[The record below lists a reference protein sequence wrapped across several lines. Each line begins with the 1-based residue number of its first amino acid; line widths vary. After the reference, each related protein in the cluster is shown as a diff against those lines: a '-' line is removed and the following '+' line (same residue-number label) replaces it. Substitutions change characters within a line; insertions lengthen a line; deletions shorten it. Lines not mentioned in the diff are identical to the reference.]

1 LRKAV
6 QPSGWTVLFN
16 ENIRFT
22 TTITMDEVTLKRDVP
37 AIAVPY
43 GGTVVLPQ
51 GTVVNIA
58 QRLGGHFTVTWEGG
72 MAQIRSEHAD
82 ALGIESETGSAEAK
96 EHFGPPDV
104 DALWEALKGV
114 YDPEIPVNIV
124 DLGLVYSVEVVT
136 AGEDKFG
143 VKAAMTL
150 TAPGCGM
157 GPAIA
162 LDAKY
167 RLEQVPG
174 VSEAIVDVVWDPP
187 WNQDMI
193 SEKGRMELGLV

>member
-1 LRKAV
+1 
-6 QPSGWTVLFN
+6 
-16 ENIRFT
+16 
-22 TTITMDEVTLKRDVP
+22 MDEVTLRRDVP

-43 GGTVVLPQ
+43 GGTVVLPK
-51 GTVVNIA
+51 GTVVSVA
-58 QRLGGHFTVTWEGG
+58 QRLGGHFTVTWSGG
-72 MAQIRSEHAD
+72 MAQIRSDNAD
-82 ALGIESETGSAEAK
+82 ALGIEIESKKSRTDGHS
-96 EHFGPPDV
+96 GPPDV

-124 DLGLVYSVEVVT
+124 DLGLVYSVEVV
-136 AGEDKFG
+136 AIGEDKFG
-143 VKAAMTL
+143 VQAAMTL

-162 LDAKY
+162 MDAKF

-174 VSEAIVDVVWDPP
+174 VDEAIVDVVWDPP

-193 SEKGRMELGLV
+193 SEKGRMELGFV

>member
-1 LRKAV
+1 M
-6 QPSGWTVLFN
+6 
-16 ENIRFT
+16 E
-22 TTITMDEVTLKRDVP
+22 EVTLKRDVT

-43 GGTVVLPQ
+43 GGTVLLPK
-51 GTVVNIA
+51 GTTVNIA
-58 QRLGGHFTVTWEGG
+58 QRLGGHFTVTWDGG

-82 ALGIESETGSAEAK
+82 ALGMASESSESAARD
-96 EHFGPPDV
+96 HSGPPDV
-104 DALWEALKGV
+104 DELWEALRGV

-124 DLGLVYSVEVVT
+124 DLGLVYSVEVIT
-136 AGEDKFG
+136 IGDDKFG

-162 LDAKY
+162 MDAQL

-174 VSEAIVDVVWDPP
+174 VSNAIVDIVWDPP

-193 SEKGRMELGLV
+193 SEKGRMELGLI